1 MLNREALHT
10 IVERV
15 STLLDLN
22 FEIPP
27 DIPVSVVSVV
37 GAFRSGKS
45 FLLDFFLRYLRATK
59 CIAFH

>member
-1 MLNREALHT
+1 MGLF
-10 IVERV
+10 
-15 STLLDLN
+15 

-45 FLLDFFLRYLRATK
+45 FLLDFFLRYLRATN
-59 CIAFH
+59 CIAFKPR